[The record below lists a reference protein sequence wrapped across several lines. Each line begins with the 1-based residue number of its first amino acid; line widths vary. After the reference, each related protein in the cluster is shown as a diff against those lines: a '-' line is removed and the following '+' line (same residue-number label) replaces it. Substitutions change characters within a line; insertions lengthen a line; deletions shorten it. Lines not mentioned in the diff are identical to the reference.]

1 MKKNPKPGRIRK
13 IAILRTDRI
22 GEVLLSTP
30 IIEALYNRFPGVKIS
45 FVTSPYSSDIVSDRQ
60 DIDKVIIFDTFSRR
74 LPAWGAIG
82 LADKLRPESFDM
94 AIILNPHKILHL
106 GCFLAGIP
114 IRVGFNRKWPFLLT
128 HKVED
133 KRDAA
138 RMHEVEYNLELLRI
152 IDIYS
157 GKLSPIMPV
166 SNESNVFVDSILKQK
181 GIKGQNKIVVMH
193 PGSSNAKKQW
203 PIENF
208 KEVAAVLA
216 ETGRIDIAIIGDGA
230 EKHLS
235 DNIAS
240 GIGKNVYDLTG
251 LFTIKQLAAFLKRV
265 DILITN
271 DNGPMHI
278 AAAVG
283 TRIIAIFNKDAIGSN
298 PLRWGPCGDGHTVF
312 YRSLDQINSDEVIK
326 AAKDTLL

>member
-1 MKKNPKPGRIRK
+1 MKKNPKPGYIRK
-13 IAILRTDRI
+13 IVILRTDRI

-30 IIEALYNRFPGVKIS
+30 VIEALYKRFPGVKIS
-45 FVTSPYSSDIVSDRQ
+45 FVTSPYSADIVSDRQ

-74 LPAWGAIG
+74 LPAWKAIG

-128 HKVED
+128 HKVDD
-133 KRDAA
+133 KRAAA

-157 GKLSPIMPV
+157 DKLSPLMPV
-166 SNESNVFVDSILKQK
+166 SNKSNVFVDSIFKQK
-181 GIKGQNKIVVMH
+181 GIKGKNKIVVIH

-203 PIENF
+203 GIENF
-208 KEVAAVLA
+208 KKIAKGLA
-216 ETGRIDIAIIGDGA
+216 ETGRIDIVIIGDIS

-235 DNIAS
+235 DKITS
-240 GIGKNVYDLTG
+240 VISKNVYDLTG
-251 LFTIKQLAAFLKRV
+251 LLTIKQLAAFLKRA

-283 TRIIAIFNKDAIGSN
+283 TRTIAIFNKDATGSN

-312 YRSLDQINSDEVIK
+312 YKDLNEIKPEEVVKTANNILK
-326 AAKDTLL
+326 